1 MRKPKAPHLKKNPK
15 GGRPFHVPTE
25 QNRRVIRA
33 MRSYGINMLDI
44 CNVIDLSYKTVA
56 RHYRK
61 ELDTAC
67 PMLVLSAGNTLA
79 QVMAGGEERNRLLAA
94 MFILKARG
102 GWKDHHVVTNVGPN
116 GGPQEIDVTI
126 KRDYGKMNAIQLRAA
141 LKSASAGG

>member
-1 MRKPKAPHLKKNPK
+1 
-15 GGRPFHVPTE
+15 
-25 QNRRVIRA
+25 

-44 CNVIDLSYKTVA
+44 CNVIGLNFRTVA
-56 RHYRK
+56 KYYRK

-116 GGPQEIDVTI
+116 GGPQEIEVTV